1 MNTTHKT
8 DNESENDETV
18 FIIDDEEE
26 MVVLLE
32 DCLND
37 HYTVKSDTNAVRALQ
52 RIDDSVDVILLDRIM
67 PEMSGDELLGILR
80 EKGLD
85 VQIAMVTGVK
95 PSGEVMEM
103 PFDDYLVKPVEEPE
117 VLGLVDTL
125 MTRKQYHRASQRF
138 FRNISKMKALQR
150 ADHAETEE
158 YDQLAEQTTD
168 LREEINQILNDL
180 DKSPSPSTE

>member
-1 MNTTHKT
+1 MDTTHKT
-8 DNESENDETV
+8 GDESTEGETV

-26 MVVLLE
+26 MVVFLE
-32 DCLND
+32 DCLSD
-37 HYTVKSDTNAVRALQ
+37 RYVVKSDTNAVRALQ
-52 RIDDSVDVILLDRIM
+52 RINNSIDVVLLDRKM

-85 VQIAMVTGVK
+85 VQIAMITGVK
-95 PSGEVMEM
+95 PTKEIMKM

-117 VLGLVDTL
+117 VLGLIDTL

-180 DKSPSPSTE
+180 DESPSPSTE

>member
-8 DNESENDETV
+8 DNESEDDETV

-37 HYTVKSDTNAVRALQ
+37 HYAVKSDTDAVRALQ
-52 RIDDSVDVILLDRIM
+52 RIDDSVDVVLLDRKM
-67 PEMSGDELLGILR
+67 PKMSGDELLGILR

-138 FRNISKMKALQR
+138 FRNISKIRALEQANR
-150 ADHAETEE
+150 TDTEE
-158 YDQLAEQTTD
+158 YNQLVEQTAG
-168 LREEINQILNDL
+168 LRGEIDEILSEINPNALND
-180 DKSPSPSTE
+180 